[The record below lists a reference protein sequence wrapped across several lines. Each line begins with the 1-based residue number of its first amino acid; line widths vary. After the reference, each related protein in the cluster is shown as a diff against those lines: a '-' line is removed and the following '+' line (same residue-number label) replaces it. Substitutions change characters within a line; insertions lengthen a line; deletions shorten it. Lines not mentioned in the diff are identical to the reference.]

1 MPITAAK
8 ALVEEVASR
17 HQHPA
22 PAPAAA
28 KQDVAPVEPAGGEA
42 DRRADHG
49 DVVFVN
55 SYNKNKNRGYQTH
68 FRQHHPQHHQHQQH
82 HHRQPVHNSN
92 NNRRQDAKAIRF
104 SHNNNINVDAS
115 RRNTKKLPPPPP
127 KHFNQIGQNGVR
139 SKPAVH
145 QQHHQQPQQ
154 SAFSWVPN
162 SFSAFNPFN
171 FFDSGKPA
179 AVPGAPRG
187 AAVPITADKAGA
199 KTNVNAI
206 QTIPAPDLSKYGP
219 GPPVIELDR

>member
-17 HQHPA
+17 HQHPAPA

-68 FRQHHPQHHQHQQH
+68 FRQHHPQHHQH

-145 QQHHQQPQQ
+145 HQQHQQQPQQ